1 MKSKEAFCE
10 EVGRYIKGIEQDQAL
25 NTLIIDN
32 DSTHTGIELAETCAE
47 TGVLNH
53 EQPRSAKRPSS
64 NNNDRPEVDPLPP
77 AVKKQKQSDSG
88 GKDKE
93 HADKEFL
100 QLVTNEYLIREGKYD
115 FNIATIGAIICD
127 EGPS

>member
-1 MKSKEAFCE
+1 MS
-10 EVGRYIKGIEQDQAL
+10 
-25 NTLIIDN
+25 
-32 DSTHTGIELAETCAE
+32 
-47 TGVLNH
+47 NH
-53 EQPRSAKRPSS
+53 EARNVRRATIMT
-64 NNNDRPEVDPLPP
+64 EVDPLPP
-77 AVKKQKQSDSG
+77 AVKKHVQKQSDSG

-100 QLVTNEYLIREGKYD
+100 ELVRNEYLIREGKYD